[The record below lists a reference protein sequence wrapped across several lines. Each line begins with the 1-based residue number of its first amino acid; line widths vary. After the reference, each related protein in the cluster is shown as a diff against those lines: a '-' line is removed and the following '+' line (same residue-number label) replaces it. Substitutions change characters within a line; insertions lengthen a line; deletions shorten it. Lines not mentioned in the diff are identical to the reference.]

1 MFLLSLKRTLI
12 LGFWLCFSAGL
23 LTACDNQG
31 AVVFAPNSDDSLQLA
46 TYTHPSGVFSLDVP
60 PDWVTYPQ
68 TTDNLAAVTFSS
80 PGMPTPHMII
90 AVIQLDETDRATDFT
105 ALLDAYQQGVRVDAT
120 SYVEQN
126 RQALPDGSWA
136 ITGLRTS
143 PGGTPQTV
151 NSFVVRDEAIFS
163 VIEVVLPLDAAT
175 AALTEL
181 AANTF
186 RINQGAAELTPT
198 SLLTLSTIN
207 TAPIEVINIATWAT
221 ENGVFFI
228 TGEVANHTRE
238 TIAPVP
244 IRLRLQDDN
253 GAVIGEAFDASM
265 GHGIAAQGFAP
276 FSLRFGEGRPPDLA
290 AFSVMLGDDAWQAT
304 FADAEFIQGGD
315 SLTGVSN
322 TSLSASGQLTVE
334 GTISNN
340 GTQAISEVLVVITV
354 FDDQQRVIA
363 GRFFPVSETPL
374 APGDTIDYAVLIPE
388 LGGNPSDFI
397 VELQGVVDG

>member
-1 MFLLSLKRTLI
+1 LSLKRTLI

-60 PDWVTYPQ
+60 PEWVTYPQ
-68 TTDNLAAVTFSS
+68 TTDNLAAVTFSL
-80 PGMPTPHMII
+80 PGMPTPHMTI

-105 ALLDAYQQGVRVDAT
+105 VLLDAYQQGVRVDAT
-120 SYVEQN
+120 SSVEQS

-136 ITGLRTS
+136 ITGLRI
-143 PGGTPQTV
+143 GIDGTLQTV

-163 VIEVVLPLDAAT
+163 VIEVILPLDEAT
-175 AALTEL
+175 AALVEL

-186 RINQGAAELTPT
+186 RVNPGAAELTPT

-207 TAPIEVINIATWAT
+207 IAPIEAINIATWT
-221 ENGVFFI
+221 TDNGVFFI

-238 TIAPVP
+238 AIAPVP
-244 IRLRLQDDN
+244 IRLTLQDDN

-276 FSLRFGEGRPPDLA
+276 FSLRFGEGMPSDLA
-290 AFSVMLGDDAWQAT
+290 AFSVSLGDDVWQAT
-304 FADAEFIQGGD
+304 FADADFIQGD

-322 TSLSASGQLTVE
+322 TSLATDGQLTVE
-334 GTISNN
+334 GTVTNN
-340 GTQAISEVLVVITV
+340 GTQAVSDVLVVITV

-374 APGDTIDYAVLIPE
+374 TPGETIDYAVLVPE